1 MINVMDKSTHEENLS
16 QLLQTNN
23 KQFKNAV
30 TFLSGYNGIFD
41 VTRENNKFYFT
52 RSINDDNFTK
62 TIIPIS
68 AYETERLNNESKGN
82 IIEQG
87 YFTEANYPL
96 KVRPN
101 F

>member
-16 QLLQTNN
+16 QLLQTNI
-23 KQFKNAV
+23 KQIKNAV

-52 RSINDDNFTK
+52 RSFNDDNFTK
-62 TIIPIS
+62 TVIPIS
-68 AYETERLNNESKGN
+68 AYENESINNESEGN

-87 YFTEANYPL
+87 YFTEANYPF
-96 KVRPN
+96 KIRPN